1 MTATSFT
8 VASCAFLAV
17 TFAAASVIDCP
28 QKCIFQQPD
37 DNTLTVDCRGGRQV
51 NESVLSHQLDV
62 LLSEDDLAE
71 QLTTVKIT
79 NTLLQHVPMSVC
91 RQSNLTSLN
100 LDFNRLVR
108 LPDDCFNG
116 TRALQSLSARN
127 NSITKLQD
135 GLFDGLNSLRELQFN
150 SNRIYSI
157 GLRVF
162 SDPNDLVNLRRVALD
177 YNQLTSLEPWPY
189 IRGLRGS
196 AESKVEV
203 TFYQNLISE
212 FTNNIGWRFNCS
224 RRSYADV
231 MIGDNYIRHIG
242 DIPAGWNIT
251 SLAEWTCVKHC
262 KYKGSAFQVD
272 FSWSH
277 NYQCDCRDVPFY
289 HSFFIDHSV
298 FRFLPCRDPLPLRR
312 KYVIQIPLE
321 EFACDWPDGC
331 PSGCRCAYR
340 PANATFHVY
349 CSAVNLPS
357 LPLHVPPLPKSYD
370 RCKLDFSKNKVL
382 RRLEYRPYFVS
393 TFLLDVSNCAI
404 DVVDLNAWREF
415 ARLQSPFL
423 TYAQVYLHGNDIVSV
438 PLEVTGI
445 NFSSVQIALNQ
456 NPWECS
462 CGNK

>member
-1 MTATSFT
+1 
-8 VASCAFLAV
+8 
-17 TFAAASVIDCP
+17 
-28 QKCIFQQPD
+28 
-37 DNTLTVDCRGGRQV
+37 
-51 NESVLSHQLDV
+51 
-62 LLSEDDLAE
+62 
-71 QLTTVKIT
+71 
-79 NTLLQHVPMSVC
+79 
-91 RQSNLTSLN
+91 
-100 LDFNRLVR
+100 
-108 LPDDCFNG
+108 
-116 TRALQSLSARN
+116 
-127 NSITKLQD
+127 
-135 GLFDGLNSLRELQFN
+135 
-150 SNRIYSI
+150 
-157 GLRVF
+157 
-162 SDPNDLVNLRRVALD
+162 
-177 YNQLTSLEPWPY
+177 
-189 IRGLRGS
+189 
-196 AESKVEV
+196 
-203 TFYQNLISE
+203 
-212 FTNNIGWRFNCS
+212 
-224 RRSYADV
+224 

-298 FRFLPCRDPLPLRR
+298 FWFLPCRDPLPLRR

-462 CGNK
+462 CGNKWMIGWLKSLSFVFLNGADIMCASPARLAGKSIIQSSAEDFCVDPATRMLEISCRARCQPLQSY